1 MPHPYIRWRGFR
13 SIRLASHW
21 RTTDVGMLESSALG
35 VERPYCKGYDASG
48 VGRFPQNVEW
58 MTSFL
63 PESRNFTESGSPI
76 SNTAESFTLQ
86 LKASPSQGSYALYT
100 GSRLTA
106 TAAGSGTYSPATV
119 RTGCG
124 LLLYLYQF
132 SISLVLRRLFMLD
145 CRCSYVVLAHYSQ
158 STHTQVQH

>member
-1 MPHPYIRWRGFR
+1 
-13 SIRLASHW
+13 
-21 RTTDVGMLESSALG
+21 MLKSSALG
-35 VERPYCKGYDASG
+35 VGRPYCKEEDASG
-48 VGRFPQNVEW
+48 IGRFQQNVEW
-58 MTSFL
+58 MVASFL

-124 LLLYLYQF
+124 SLLYLY
-132 SISLVLRRLFMLD
+132 
-145 CRCSYVVLAHYSQ
+145 
-158 STHTQVQH
+158 